1 MLLIP
6 PASHVI
12 IKFINLNGGMRML
25 PILSLILSALVF
37 FAMILGLV
45 LKPAAARRLSAVFMT
60 IAVVGGLII
69 YGIGYAEALEGSL
82 ALTVIRTPMTVI
94 RMFIGVN
101 DLDTIK
107 NTTPVSTQAGLI
119 VFWVVHLMAFYS
131 MASAAMYTIG
141 AGLLRYLRF
150 MLARHGDLTLIYGI
164 NEKSVTLGRE
174 CVSAGKT
181 SVVFI
186 AESADEATV
195 NDLNTAGMSV
205 LTGNAAVRSEKPVI
219 RKLRIRKRKLTVYAL
234 DQAEDENLF
243 YALRLKDALEKAGV
257 PAKNTQITLPGAE
270 DILAPMLQVS
280 EERYGFGYVNVFDSA
295 DLAARALIR
304 TCPPWRF
311 MHFDAEGRATEDFDC
326 VVAGFGRHGQAALK
340 KLVMNG
346 QFAGSTFHAAVFSP
360 NVENESGF
368 LEADSPEL
376 LRQYDIR
383 RIAADARSSMFYDHI
398 RSHLGSLKMIVICT
412 GDEVMNREISD
423 NLMLYLRRNHAER
436 ICVVQCDDSGV
447 RYQETVGKPIIRTEI
462 CSLDYLSAKEADR
475 LAILLNSTYDSS
487 DRSDWEKW
495 MACDSFGKMSS
506 RASADFLPAFIRIS
520 GSSREEILTGNWN
533 PERGLQQV
541 LGETEHLRWCAF
553 HYAMGYVL
561 MSRMEFEANMEAF
574 SRLKTEGKQPKFR
587 ISKNPE
593 ERKHAC
599 LIPWEDLDTLSEEEN
614 RVTGRNVDYKQIDI
628 NNVLALPKLLR
639 AEQDAAKK

>member
-1 MLLIP
+1 
-6 PASHVI
+6 
-12 IKFINLNGGMRML
+12 ML

-37 FAMILGLV
+37 LALILGLV
-45 LKPAAARRLSAVFMT
+45 LKPSVARRLSTVFMA
-60 IAVVGGLII
+60 IGVVGGLLI
-69 YGIGYAEALEGSL
+69 YGIGYAEALHGDL
-82 ALTVIRTPMTVI
+82 VLTAIRTPMTVI

-107 NTTPVSTQAGLI
+107 NTAPVSTRTGLS
-119 VFWVVHLMAFYS
+119 VFWTVHLMAFYS

-141 AGLLRYLRF
+141 AGVLRYLRF
-150 MLARHGDLTLIYGI
+150 VLARHGDLTVIYGI
-164 NEKSVTLGRE
+164 NDKSVMLGHQCIER
-174 CVSAGKT
+174 GKT

-205 LTGNAAVRSEKPVI
+205 LTGNAAVQCEQSVI
-219 RKLRIRKRKLTVYAL
+219 RKLRIRKRRLTVYAL
-234 DQAEDENLF
+234 DRAEDENLF
-243 YALRLKDALEKAGV
+243 YALRLKAALEKAGV
-257 PAKNTQITLPGAE
+257 PVKNTQITLPGAE
-270 DILAPMLQVS
+270 DILAPMLQAS
-280 EERYGFGYVNVFDSA
+280 EAAYGFGYVNVYDAA

-311 MHFDAEGRATEDFDC
+311 MHFNAEGFATEDFDC

-360 NVENESGF
+360 NVENEAGF
-368 LEADSPEL
+368 LEEDSPEL

-383 RIAADARSSMFYDHI
+383 RYAADARSSAFYEYI
-398 RSHLGSLKMIVICT
+398 RTHLGSLKIIAVCT
-412 GDEVMNREISD
+412 GDEAMNREISD

-447 RYQETVGKPIIRTEI
+447 RYQETLGKPIIRTEI
-462 CSLDYLSAKEADR
+462 CALDYLSAKDADR

-506 RASADFLPAFIRIS
+506 RASADFIPAFIRIS
-520 GSSREEILTGNWN
+520 GSSREEILAGNWN
-533 PERGLQQV
+533 PDESLRQV
-541 LGETEHLRWCAF
+541 LGQTEHLRWCAF
-553 HYAMGYVL
+553 HYAMGYVR
-561 MSRMEFEANMEAF
+561 MSRMEFEANIEAF
-574 SRLKTEGKQPKFR
+574 TRLKAEGKQPGFR
-587 ISKNPE
+587 ISKNPG

-599 LIPWEDLDTLSEEEN
+599 LIPWEDLDALSEEEN
-614 RVTGRNVDYKQIDI
+614 RVTGRNVDYKQVDI
-628 NNVLALPKLLR
+628 NNVLALPKLLL
-639 AEQDAAKK
+639 AEQEAAKK

>member
-1 MLLIP
+1 MIP
-6 PASHVI
+6 I
-12 IKFINLNGGMRML
+12 M
-25 PILSLILSALVF
+25 SLILSTLVF

-69 YGIGYAEALEGSL
+69 YGIGYAEALEGNL

-119 VFWVVHLMAFYS
+119 VFWAVHLMAFYS

-150 MLARHGDLTLIYGI
+150 VLARHGDLTLIYGI
-164 NEKSVTLGRE
+164 NEKSITLGRE
-174 CVSAGKT
+174 CVSEGKT

-205 LTGNAAVRSEKPVI
+205 LTGNAAVQSEKSVI

-243 YALRLKDALEKAGV
+243 YALRLKGALERANV

-304 TCPPWRF
+304 TCPPWSF

-340 KLVMNG
+340 ALVMNG

-383 RIAADARSSMFYDHI
+383 RIAADARSGVFYDHI

-412 GDEVMNREISD
+412 GDEATNREISD

-495 MACDSFGKMSS
+495 LACDSFGKMSS

-520 GSSREEILTGNWN
+520 GSSREEILAGNWK
-533 PERGLQQV
+533 PERPLQQV

-553 HYAMGYVL
+553 HYSMGYVP
-561 MSRMEFEANMEAF
+561 MSRMEFEANIEAF
-574 SRLKTEGKQPKFR
+574 SRLQAEGKQSSFR

-614 RVTGRNVDYKQIDI
+614 RATGRNVDYKQIDI

>member
-1 MLLIP
+1 
-6 PASHVI
+6 
-12 IKFINLNGGMRML
+12 MR
-25 PILSLILSALVF
+25 PILSLILSTLVF
-37 FAMILGLV
+37 FAMILALV
-45 LKPAAARRLSAVFMT
+45 LKPTAARRLSTVFMT
-60 IAVVGGLII
+60 IGVIGGLLI
-69 YGIGYAEALEGSL
+69 YGTGYTEAFQGDL
-82 ALTVIRTPMTVI
+82 AMTVIRTPMTVI

-107 NTTPVSTQAGLI
+107 NTVPVSTRTGLS
-119 VFWVVHLMAFYS
+119 VFWTVHLMAFYS

-141 AGLLRYLRF
+141 AGVLRNLRF
-150 MLARHGDLTLIYGI
+150 VLARHGDLTLIYGI
-164 NEKSVTLGRE
+164 NEKSVMLGHQCIER
-174 CVSAGKT
+174 GKT

-205 LTGNAAVRSEKPVI
+205 LTGNAAVQCEQSVI
-219 RKLRIRKRKLTVYAL
+219 RKLRIRKRRLTVYAL
-234 DQAEDENLF
+234 DRAEDENLF
-243 YALRLKDALEKAGV
+243 YALRLKAALEKAGV
-257 PAKNTQITLPGAE
+257 PVKNTQITLPGAE
-270 DILAPMLQVS
+270 DILAPMLQAS
-280 EERYGFGYVNVFDSA
+280 EAAYGFGYVNVYDAA

-304 TCPPWRF
+304 TCPPWSF
-311 MHFDAEGRATEDFDC
+311 MHFNADGFATEDFDC

-368 LEADSPEL
+368 LEADNPEL

-383 RIAADARSSMFYDHI
+383 RYAADARSSAFYEYI
-398 RSHLGSLKMIVICT
+398 RTHLGSLKMIVVCT
-412 GDEVMNREISD
+412 GDEAMNREISD

-447 RYQETVGKPIIRTEI
+447 RYQETLGKPIIRTEI
-462 CSLDYLSAKEADR
+462 CSLDYLSAKETDR

-520 GSSREEILTGNWN
+520 GSSSALVRVSLCHGLCPDEPDGIRSQHRSIYPPEGGGKAARISDLEKPRREKTRLPHPLGGPGQAFGGGKPRNRTEC
-533 PERGLQQV
+533 GLQTDRHQQCPGPSEAPARGRGCRQKV
-541 LGETEHLRWCAF
+541 KKRSQKVKKRMPQPENTDKLG
-553 HYAMGYVL
+553 V
-561 MSRMEFEANMEAF
+561 
-574 SRLKTEGKQPKFR
+574 FR
-587 ISKNPE
+587 IFDMNSQTLYCNG
-593 ERKHAC
+593 RKK
-599 LIPWEDLDTLSEEEN
+599 S
-614 RVTGRNVDYKQIDI
+614 V
-628 NNVLALPKLLR
+628 
-639 AEQDAAKK
+639 

>member
-1 MLLIP
+1 
-6 PASHVI
+6 
-12 IKFINLNGGMRML
+12 ML

-45 LKPAAARRLSAVFMT
+45 LKPAAARRLSAVFMA
-60 IAVVGGLII
+60 IAVVGGLLI
-69 YGIGYAEALEGSL
+69 YGIGYAEALEGNL

-107 NTTPVSTQAGLI
+107 STTPVSTQAGLI
-119 VFWVVHLMAFYS
+119 VFWAVHLMAFYS

-150 MLARHGDLTLIYGI
+150 VLARHGDLTLIYGI

-186 AESADEATV
+186 AESADETVV

-205 LTGNAAVRSEKPVI
+205 LTGSAAVRSEKSVI

-234 DQAEDENLF
+234 DRAEDENLF
-243 YALRLKDALEKAGV
+243 YALRMKDALEKAGV
-257 PAKNTQITLPGAE
+257 PEKNTQITLPGAE
-270 DILAPMLQVS
+270 DILAPMLQAS
-280 EERYGFGYVNVFDSA
+280 EKTYGFGFVNVFDSA
-295 DLAARALIR
+295 DLSARALIR
-304 TCPPWRF
+304 TCPPWSF

-326 VVAGFGRHGQAALK
+326 VLAGFGRHGQAALK
-340 KLVMNG
+340 ALVMNG
-346 QFAGSTFHAAVFSP
+346 QFAGSVFHAAVFSP

-376 LRQYDIR
+376 LRQYDVR
-383 RIAADARSSMFYDHI
+383 LIAADARSGVFYDHI

-412 GDEVMNREISD
+412 GDETTNREISD

-447 RYQETVGKPIIRTEI
+447 RYQETLGKPVIRTEI
-462 CSLDYLSAKEADR
+462 CTLDYLSAKDADR

-506 RASADFLPAFIRIS
+506 RASADFIPAFIRIS
-520 GSSREEILTGNWN
+520 GSSREEILAGNWK
-533 PERGLQQV
+533 PDGALQQV
-541 LGETEHLRWCAF
+541 LGQTEHLRWCAF
-553 HYAMGYVL
+553 HYAMGYVP
-561 MSRMEFEANMEAF
+561 MSRMEFEANIEAF
-574 SRLKTEGKQPKFR
+574 SHLKAEGKQPKFR

-599 LIPWEDLDTLSEEEN
+599 LIPWEELDALSEEEN
-614 RVTGRNVDYKQIDI
+614 RATGRNVDYKQIDI

>member
-1 MLLIP
+1 
-6 PASHVI
+6 
-12 IKFINLNGGMRML
+12 ML

-37 FAMILGLV
+37 LAMILCLV

-69 YGIGYAEALEGSL
+69 YGIGYAEALEGNL

-107 NTTPVSTQAGLI
+107 NTTPVSTQAGLV
-119 VFWVVHLMAFYS
+119 VFWAVHLMAFYS

-150 MLARHGDLTLIYGI
+150 VLARHGDLTLIYGI

-186 AESADEATV
+186 AESADETVV

-205 LTGNAAVRSEKPVI
+205 LTGSAAVRSEKSVI

-234 DQAEDENLF
+234 DRAEDENLF
-243 YALRLKDALEKAGV
+243 YALRMKDALEKAGV
-257 PAKNTQITLPGAE
+257 PEKNTQITLPGAE
-270 DILAPMLQVS
+270 DILAPMLQAS
-280 EERYGFGYVNVFDSA
+280 EKTYGFGFVNVFDSA
-295 DLAARALIR
+295 DLSARALIR
-304 TCPPWRF
+304 TCPPWSF

-326 VVAGFGRHGQAALK
+326 VLAGFGRHGQAALK
-340 KLVMNG
+340 ALVMTG
-346 QFAGSTFHAAVFSP
+346 QFAGSVFHAAVFSP

-376 LRQYDIR
+376 LRQYDVR
-383 RIAADARSSMFYDHI
+383 LIAADARSGVFYDHI

-412 GDEVMNREISD
+412 GDEATNREISD

-436 ICVVQCDDSGV
+436 ICVVQCDDNGV
-447 RYQETVGKPIIRTEI
+447 RYQETVGKPIIRTEV
-462 CSLDYLSAKEADR
+462 CSLNYLSAKEADR

-487 DRSDWEKW
+487 NRSDWEKW
-495 MACDSFGKMSS
+495 MACDSFGKMAS
-506 RASADFLPAFIRIS
+506 RASAHFHPAFIRIS
-520 GSSREEILTGNWN
+520 GSSREEILTGNWK
-533 PERGLQQV
+533 PERSLQEV

-553 HYAMGYVL
+553 HYAMGYVP
-561 MSRMEFEANMEAF
+561 MSRMEFEANAEAF
-574 SRLKTEGKQPKFR
+574 SRLQAEGKQPGFR
-587 ISKNPE
+587 ISKNSQ

-599 LIPWEDLDTLSEEEN
+599 LIPWEDLDRLSEEEN
-614 RVTGRNVDYKQIDI
+614 RITGRNVDYKQIDI
-628 NNVLALPKLLR
+628 NNVLALPKLLI
-639 AEQDAAKK
+639 AEQNAVKK

>member
-1 MLLIP
+1 
-6 PASHVI
+6 
-12 IKFINLNGGMRML
+12 ML

-150 MLARHGDLTLIYGI
+150 VLARQGDLTLIYGI

-186 AESADEATV
+186 AESADEAAV

-205 LTGNAAVRSEKPVI
+205 LTGSAAVRSEKPVI

-243 YALRLKDALEKAGV
+243 YALRLKDALEKAKV

-304 TCPPWRF
+304 TCPPWSF
-311 MHFDAEGRATEDFDC
+311 MHFDAQGRATEDFDC

-360 NVENESGF
+360 NVENEAGF
-368 LEADSPEL
+368 LEEDSPEL

-383 RIAADARSSMFYDHI
+383 RYAADARSSAFYEYI
-398 RSHLGSLKMIVICT
+398 RTHLGSLKMIVVCT
-412 GDEVMNREISD
+412 GDEAMNREISD

-447 RYQETVGKPIIRTEI
+447 RYQETLGKPIIRTEI
-462 CSLDYLSAKEADR
+462 CSLDYLSAKETDR

-506 RASADFLPAFIRIS
+506 RASADFIPAFIRIS
-520 GSSREEILTGNWN
+520 GSSREEILSGTWN
-533 PERGLQQV
+533 PDESLRQV
-541 LGETEHLRWCAF
+541 LGQTEHLRWCAF
-553 HYAMGYVL
+553 HYAMGYVR
-561 MSRMEFEANMEAF
+561 MSRMEFEANIEAYT
-574 SRLKTEGKQPKFR
+574 RLKAEGKQPGFR
-587 ISKNPE
+587 ISKNPG

-599 LIPWEDLDTLSEEEN
+599 LIPWEDLDALSEEEN
-614 RVTGRNVDYKQIDI
+614 RVTGRNVDYKQVDI
-628 NNVLALPKLLR
+628 NNVLALPKLLL
-639 AEQDAAKK
+639 AEQEAAKK

>member
-1 MLLIP
+1 
-6 PASHVI
+6 
-12 IKFINLNGGMRML
+12 MR
-25 PILSLILSALVF
+25 PILSLILSTLVF
-37 FAMILGLV
+37 FAMILALV
-45 LKPAAARRLSAVFMT
+45 LKPTAARRLSTVFMT
-60 IAVVGGLII
+60 IGVIGGLLI
-69 YGIGYAEALEGSL
+69 YGIGYTEAFQGDL
-82 ALTVIRTPMTVI
+82 AMTVIRTPMTVI

-107 NTTPVSTQAGLI
+107 NTVPVSTRTGLS
-119 VFWVVHLMAFYS
+119 VFWTVHLMAFYS

-141 AGLLRYLRF
+141 AGVLRNLRF
-150 MLARHGDLTLIYGI
+150 VLARHGDLTLIYGI
-164 NEKSVTLGRE
+164 NEKSVMLGHQCIER
-174 CVSAGKT
+174 GKT

-205 LTGNAAVRSEKPVI
+205 LTGNAAVQCEQSVI
-219 RKLRIRKRKLTVYAL
+219 RKLRIRKRRLTVYAL
-234 DQAEDENLF
+234 DRAEDENLF
-243 YALRLKDALEKAGV
+243 YALRLKAALEKAGV
-257 PAKNTQITLPGAE
+257 PVKNTQITLPGAE
-270 DILAPMLQVS
+270 DILAPMLQAS
-280 EERYGFGYVNVFDSA
+280 EAAYGFGYVNVYDAA

-304 TCPPWRF
+304 TCPPWSF
-311 MHFDAEGRATEDFDC
+311 MHFNADGFATEDFDC

-360 NVENESGF
+360 NVENEAGF
-368 LEADSPEL
+368 LEEDSPEL

-383 RIAADARSSMFYDHI
+383 RYAADARSSAFYEYI
-398 RSHLGSLKMIVICT
+398 RTHLGSLKMIVVCT
-412 GDEVMNREISD
+412 GDEAMNREISD

-447 RYQETVGKPIIRTEI
+447 RYQETLGKPIIRTEI
-462 CSLDYLSAKEADR
+462 CALDYLSAKDADR

-520 GSSREEILTGNWN
+520 GSSREEILAGTWN
-533 PERGLQQV
+533 PDSALQQV
-541 LGETEHLRWCAF
+541 LGQTEHLRWCAF
-553 HYAMGYVL
+553 HYAMGYVR
-561 MSRMEFEANMEAF
+561 MSRMEFEANIEAYT
-574 SRLKTEGKQPKFR
+574 RLKAEGKQPGFR
-587 ISKNPE
+587 ISKNPG

-599 LIPWEDLDTLSEEEN
+599 LIPWEELDRLSEEEN
-614 RVTGRNVDYKQIDI
+614 RATGRNVDYKQIDI

-639 AEQDAAKK
+639 AEQEAAKK

>member
-1 MLLIP
+1 
-6 PASHVI
+6 
-12 IKFINLNGGMRML
+12 ML

-37 FAMILGLV
+37 LAMILCLV

-69 YGIGYAEALEGSL
+69 YGIGYAEALEGNL

-107 NTTPVSTQAGLI
+107 NTTPVSTQAGLV
-119 VFWVVHLMAFYS
+119 VFWAVHLMAFYS

-150 MLARHGDLTLIYGI
+150 VLARHGDLTLIYGI

-186 AESADEATV
+186 AESADETVV

-205 LTGNAAVRSEKPVI
+205 LTGSAAVRSEKSVI

-234 DQAEDENLF
+234 DRAEDENLF
-243 YALRLKDALEKAGV
+243 YALRMKDALEKAGV
-257 PAKNTQITLPGAE
+257 PEKNTQITLPGAE
-270 DILAPMLQVS
+270 DILAPMLQAS
-280 EERYGFGYVNVFDSA
+280 EKTYGFGFVNVFDSA
-295 DLAARALIR
+295 DLSARALIR
-304 TCPPWRF
+304 TCPPWSF

-326 VVAGFGRHGQAALK
+326 VLAGFGRHGQAALK
-340 KLVMNG
+340 ALVMNG
-346 QFAGSTFHAAVFSP
+346 QFAGSVFHAAVFSP

-376 LRQYDIR
+376 LRQYDVR
-383 RIAADARSSMFYDHI
+383 LIAADARSGVFYDHI

-412 GDEVMNREISD
+412 GDEATNREISD

-447 RYQETVGKPIIRTEI
+447 RYQETVGKPIIRTEV
-462 CSLDYLSAKEADR
+462 CSLNYLSAKEADR

-487 DRSDWEKW
+487 NRSDWEKW

-506 RASADFLPAFIRIS
+506 RASADFHPAFIRIS
-520 GSSREEILTGNWN
+520 GSSREEILTGNWK
-533 PERGLQQV
+533 PERSLQEV

-553 HYAMGYVL
+553 HYAMGYVP
-561 MSRMEFEANMEAF
+561 MSRMEFEANAEAF
-574 SRLKTEGKQPKFR
+574 SRLQAEGKQPGFR
-587 ISKNPE
+587 ISKNSQ
-593 ERKHAC
+593 ERKHAGEKTC
-599 LIPWEDLDTLSEEEN
+599 LSHSLGGP
-614 RVTGRNVDYKQIDI
+614 G
-628 NNVLALPKLLR
+628 
-639 AEQDAAKK
+639 

>member
-1 MLLIP
+1 
-6 PASHVI
+6 
-12 IKFINLNGGMRML
+12 ML
-25 PILSLILSALVF
+25 PTLSLILSALVF
-37 FAMILGLV
+37 LAMILGLV
-45 LKPAAARRLSAVFMT
+45 LRPAVARRLSAVFMA
-60 IAVVGGLII
+60 IAVVGGLVI
-69 YGIGYAEALEGSL
+69 YGIGYAEALEGNL

-101 DLDTIK
+101 DLETIK
-107 NTTPVSTQAGLI
+107 DTAPVSTQAGLI
-119 VFWVVHLMAFYS
+119 AFWAVHLMAFYS

-141 AGLLRYLRF
+141 AGILRYLRF
-150 MLARHGDLTLIYGI
+150 ALARHGDLTLIYGI
-164 NEKSVTLGRE
+164 NEKSIALGRE
-174 CVSAGKT
+174 CVTAGKT

-186 AESADEATV
+186 AENADESTV

-205 LTGNAAVRSEKPVI
+205 LTGNAAVQSERSAI
-219 RKLRIRKRKLTVYAL
+219 RKLRLRKRKLTVYAL
-234 DQAEDENLF
+234 EQAEDENLF
-243 YALRLKDALEKAGV
+243 YALRLKDALEKANT

-295 DLAARALIR
+295 DLAARALLR
-304 TCPPWRF
+304 TCPPWSF
-311 MHFDAEGRATEDFDC
+311 MHFDTEGRATEDFDC
-326 VVAGFGRHGQAALK
+326 VVAGFGRHGQAVLK
-340 KLVMNG
+340 TLVMNG

-383 RIAADARSSMFYDHI
+383 CVAADARSSVFYGYI
-398 RSHLGSLKMIVICT
+398 RSHLSSLKMIVICT
-412 GDEVMNREISD
+412 GDEAMNREISD

-436 ICVVQCDDSGV
+436 ICVVQCDDNGV
-447 RYQETVGKPIIRTEI
+447 RYQETLGKPIVRTEI

-495 MACDSFGKMSS
+495 MACDSFGKISS
-506 RASADFLPAFIRIS
+506 RASADFIPAFIRIS
-520 GSSREEILTGNWN
+520 GSSREEILAGNWN
-533 PERGLQQV
+533 PDDGLQQV

-553 HYAMGYVL
+553 HYPMGYVP
-561 MSRMEFEANMEAF
+561 MSRMEFEANIEAF
-574 SRLKTEGKQPKFR
+574 SRLQAEGKRPGFR

-614 RVTGRNVDYKQIDI
+614 RATGRNVDYKQIDI
-628 NNVLALPKLLR
+628 NNVLALPRLLR
-639 AEQDAAKK
+639 SEQKIEEK

>member
-1 MLLIP
+1 
-6 PASHVI
+6 
-12 IKFINLNGGMRML
+12 MR
-25 PILSLILSALVF
+25 PILSLILSTLVF
-37 FAMILGLV
+37 FAMILALV
-45 LKPAAARRLSAVFMT
+45 LKPTAARRLSTVFMT
-60 IAVVGGLII
+60 IGVIGGLLI
-69 YGIGYAEALEGSL
+69 YGIGYTEAFQGDL
-82 ALTVIRTPMTVI
+82 AMTVIRTPMTVI

-107 NTTPVSTQAGLI
+107 NTVPVSTRTGLS
-119 VFWVVHLMAFYS
+119 VFWTVHLMAFYS

-141 AGLLRYLRF
+141 AGVLRNLRF
-150 MLARHGDLTLIYGI
+150 VLARHGDLTLIYGI
-164 NEKSVTLGRE
+164 NEKSVMLGHQCIER
-174 CVSAGKT
+174 GKT

-205 LTGNAAVRSEKPVI
+205 LTGNAAVQCEQSVI
-219 RKLRIRKRKLTVYAL
+219 RKLRIRKRRLTVYAL
-234 DQAEDENLF
+234 DRAEDENLF
-243 YALRLKDALEKAGV
+243 YALRLKAALEKAGV
-257 PAKNTQITLPGAE
+257 PVKNTQITLPGAE
-270 DILAPMLQVS
+270 DILAPMLQAS
-280 EERYGFGYVNVFDSA
+280 EAAYGFGYVNVYDAA

-304 TCPPWRF
+304 TCPPWSF
-311 MHFDAEGRATEDFDC
+311 MHFNADGFATEDFDC

-360 NVENESGF
+360 NVENEAGF
-368 LEADSPEL
+368 LEEDSPEL

-383 RIAADARSSMFYDHI
+383 RYAADARSSAFYEYI
-398 RSHLGSLKMIVICT
+398 RTHLGSLKMIVVCT
-412 GDEVMNREISD
+412 GDEAMNREISD

-447 RYQETVGKPIIRTEI
+447 RYQETLGKPIIRTEI
-462 CSLDYLSAKEADR
+462 CSLDYLSAKETDR

-520 GSSREEILTGNWN
+520 GSSREDILAGTWN
-533 PERGLQQV
+533 PDSALQQV
-541 LGETEHLRWCAF
+541 LGQTEHLRWCAF
-553 HYAMGYVL
+553 HYAMGYVP
-561 MSRMEFEANMEAF
+561 MSRMEFEANIEAF
-574 SRLKTEGKQPKFR
+574 SRLQAEGKHPGFR
-587 ISKNPE
+587 ISKNPQ

-599 LIPWEDLDTLSEEEN
+599 LIPWEELDRLSEEEN
-614 RVTGRNVDYKQIDI
+614 RATGRNVDYKQIDI

-639 AEQDAAKK
+639 AEEDATKK

>member
-1 MLLIP
+1 
-6 PASHVI
+6 
-12 IKFINLNGGMRML
+12 ML

-60 IAVVGGLII
+60 IAVVGGLLI
-69 YGIGYAEALEGSL
+69 YGIGYAEALEDSL

-119 VFWVVHLMAFYS
+119 VFWAVHLMAFYS

-164 NEKSVTLGRE
+164 NEKSIALGRE

-186 AESADEATV
+186 ADSADEATV

-205 LTGNAAVRSEKPVI
+205 LTGSAAVQSEKSVI
-219 RKLRIRKRKLTVYAL
+219 HKLRVRKRKLTVYAL
-234 DQAEDENLF
+234 DQEEDENLF
-243 YALRLKDALEKAGV
+243 YALRLKDALEKGKV
-257 PAKNTQITLPGAE
+257 PAKNTEITLPGAE

-280 EERYGFGYVNVFDSA
+280 EERYGFGYVNVFDAA
-295 DLAARALIR
+295 DLSARALIR
-304 TCPPWRF
+304 TCPPWNF
-311 MHFDAEGRATEDFDC
+311 MHFDAEGRATENFDC

-340 KLVMNG
+340 ALVMNG

-383 RIAADARSSMFYDHI
+383 RIAADARSSAFYDDI

-412 GDEVMNREISD
+412 GDETMNREISD
-423 NLMLYLRRNHAER
+423 NLMLFLRRNRAER

-447 RYQETVGKPIIRTEI
+447 RYQETVGKPVIRTEI
-462 CSLDYLSAKEADR
+462 CTLDYLSAKDADR
-475 LAILLNSTYDSS
+475 LAILLNSTYDGS

-506 RASADFLPAFIRIS
+506 RASADFIPAFIRIS
-520 GSSREEILTGNWN
+520 GSSREKILAGNWN
-533 PERGLQQV
+533 PDSSLQQV

-553 HYAMGYVL
+553 HYAMGYVP
-561 MSRMEFEANMEAF
+561 MSRMEFEANIEAF
-574 SRLKTEGKQPKFR
+574 SRLKAEGKQPKFR

-599 LIPWEDLDTLSEEEN
+599 LIPWEELDTLSEEEN
-614 RVTGRNVDYKQIDI
+614 RATGRNVDYKQIDI

-639 AEQDAAKK
+639 AEQDGAKK

>member
-1 MLLIP
+1 
-6 PASHVI
+6 
-12 IKFINLNGGMRML
+12 ML

-82 ALTVIRTPMTVI
+82 ALTVNRTPMTVI

-107 NTTPVSTQAGLI
+107 STTPVSTQAGLI
-119 VFWVVHLMAFYS
+119 VFWAVHLMAFYS

-150 MLARHGDLTLIYGI
+150 GLARHGDLTLIYGI
-164 NEKSVTLGRE
+164 NEKSVALGHE
-174 CVSAGKT
+174 CVSTGKN

-186 AESADEATV
+186 AESADEAVV

-205 LTGNAAVRSEKPVI
+205 LIGSAAVRSEKSVI

-234 DQAEDENLF
+234 DRAEDENLF

-257 PAKNTQITLPGAE
+257 PAKNTEITLPGAE

-304 TCPPWRF
+304 TCPPWNF
-311 MHFDAEGRATEDFDC
+311 MHFDAQGRAMEDFDC

-340 KLVMNG
+340 ALVMNG
-346 QFAGSTFHAAVFSP
+346 QYAGSTFHAAVFSP

-383 RIAADARSSMFYDHI
+383 RSAADARSSMFYDHI

-412 GDEVMNREISD
+412 GDEAVNREISD

-436 ICVVQCDDSGV
+436 ICVVQCGDSGV
-447 RYQETVGKPIIRTEI
+447 RYQETLGKPVIRTEI
-462 CSLDYLSAKEADR
+462 CTLDYLSAKDADR

-506 RASADFLPAFIRIS
+506 RASADFMPAFIRIS
-520 GSSREEILTGNWN
+520 GSSREEILDGTWN
-533 PERGLQQV
+533 PDGALQQV
-541 LGETEHLRWCAF
+541 LGQTEHLRWCAF
-553 HYAMGYVL
+553 HYAMGYVP
-561 MSRMEFEANMEAF
+561 MNRMEFEANCDAF
-574 SRLKTEGKQPKFR
+574 SRLKAEGKQPTFR

-599 LIPWEDLDTLSEEEN
+599 LIPWEELDRLSEEEN
-614 RVTGRNVDYKQIDI
+614 RATGRNVDYKQIDI

-639 AEQDAAKK
+639 AEEDAAKK